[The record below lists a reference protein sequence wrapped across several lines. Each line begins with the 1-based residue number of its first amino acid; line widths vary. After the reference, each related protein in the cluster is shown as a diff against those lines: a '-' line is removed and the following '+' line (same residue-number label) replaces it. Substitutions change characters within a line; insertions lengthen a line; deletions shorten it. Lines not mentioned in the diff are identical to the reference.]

1 MFIMMTET
9 FFKNEFIEFR
19 QLKFN
24 KSEIIEIIVEENDEE
39 ITDEHWTT
47 FLHQLNEYYSY
58 LDREDQKYIMLVNIE
73 NTTMLSIARI
83 KEIVRVLNEKKPLIK
98 KHCVFTSIIV
108 KSTLIR
114 QMLNIGLMFYKNEK
128 PIMFESDYE
137 KCREKILNKITS
149 HISI

>member
-1 MFIMMTET
+1 MKSEL

-24 KSEIIEIIVEENDEE
+24 KSEIIEIIAEENDEE
-39 ITDEHWTT
+39 ITEEQWNI
-47 FLHQLNEYYSY
+47 FFHQLNEYYDY
-58 LDREDQKYIMLVNIE
+58 LDRENQKYIMIVNIE

-83 KEIVRVLNEKKPLIK
+83 KEIVRFLNEKKPLIK

-137 KCREKILNKITS
+137 TCREKILNNISS

>member
-1 MFIMMTET
+1 MKSEI

-24 KSEIIEIIVEENDEE
+24 KSEIIEIIAEENDKE
-39 ITDEHWTT
+39 ITEEHWTI
-47 FLHQLNEYYSY
+47 FLHQLNEYYNY
-58 LDREDQKYIMLVNIE
+58 LDREDMKYIMIVNIE

-83 KEIVRVLNEKKPLIK
+83 KEIVKILNEKKPLIK
-98 KHCVFTSIIV
+98 KHCIFTSIIV
-108 KSTLIR
+108 KNTIIR

-137 KCREKILNKITS
+137 KCREKILNNIST
-149 HISI
+149 HISK